1 VGRPRPA
8 VALLLPAALL
18 VYAVLA
24 LGLARWWVSGLAAP
38 VIAFLLWRR
47 HPRARFAAYVFLSVV
62 ALRGAR
68 ARHWVAFTFAALAV
82 ALMQTPASRR
92 AWPPLR
98 PGRTRGDRFC

>member
-1 VGRPRPA
+1 MGPVVR
-8 VALLLPAALL
+8 LLPAALL
-18 VYAVLA
+18 VYSVLA
-24 LGLARWWVSGLAAP
+24 LGLAGWWVSGLAAP

-62 ALRGAR
+62 ALRGLLSR
-68 ARHWVAFTFAALAV
+68 RWLAFAFAALAL
-82 ALMQTPASRR
+82 ALMQTAAARR